1 MRDVSKPTPNGS
13 GVLAIERVEFG
24 LRLLAAILIIVATG
38 FVLLELSVR
47 FGVLVDYFD

>member
-1 MRDVSKPTPNGS
+1 MPAVSN
-13 GVLAIERVEFG
+13 VLAIERVGFG
-24 LRLLAAILIIVATG
+24 LRLSAAILIIVATG